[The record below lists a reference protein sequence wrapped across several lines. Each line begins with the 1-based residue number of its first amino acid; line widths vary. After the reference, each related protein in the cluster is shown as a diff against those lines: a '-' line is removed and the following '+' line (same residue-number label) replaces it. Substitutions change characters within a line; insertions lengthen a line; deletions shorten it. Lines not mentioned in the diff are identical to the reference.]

1 MKSPGKVCKP
11 LPRIFAIA
19 TTMAM
24 RTTTTRLMR
33 TTMFGLDLNDTQSTD
48 MSRVSYEGNLIR
60 PDG

>member
-11 LPRIFAIA
+11 LPRIFAFA
-19 TTMAM
+19 AAMAM
-24 RTTTTRLMR
+24 RTAAARLMR
-33 TTMFGLDLNDTQSTD
+33 AAMFGLDLNDTQSTD